1 MQVKPGTYANARNAG
16 GQKSYSVPGITT
28 QERQI
33 LVLTVSISFSFLDIY
48 VSLQSG
54 CGKSRCD
61 RASLVD
67 MGAIDQISTLTLGTA
82 REVSIQLH

>member
-1 MQVKPGTYANARNAG
+1 MLGFEKLQR
-16 GQKSYSVPGITT
+16 QLGITT

-33 LVLTVSISFSFLDIY
+33 LVLAVSISFSFLDIY

-61 RASLVD
+61 PASLV
-67 MGAIDQISTLTLGTA
+67 
-82 REVSIQLH
+82 